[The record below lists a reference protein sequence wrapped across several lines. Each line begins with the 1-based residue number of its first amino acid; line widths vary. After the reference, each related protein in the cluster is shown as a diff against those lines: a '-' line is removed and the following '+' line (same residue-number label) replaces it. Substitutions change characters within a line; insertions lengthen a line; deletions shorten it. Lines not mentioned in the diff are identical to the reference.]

1 MVWATPGNI
10 ITTNIDSDGD
20 SIKDARPNIKS
31 AFDELSNIANNA
43 KVSWTPVYELG
54 GGEPFTSISYSTQT
68 GNYIKMGA
76 IIFWEFKLVAN
87 ITIDTNNGADLSSYN
102 ADLFVGGL
110 PVNPSSVQTYLGR
123 VTAGSG
129 FLNNQATSGTMAD
142 TAPGILQVD
151 TTGTRLKIGGS
162 IANNEDY
169 SSALKFASGS
179 NVTNIGSL
187 PSAAAANNVTI
198 AGNGWYMV

>member
-10 ITTNIDSDGD
+10 ITTNVDNDSD

-43 KVSWTPVYELG
+43 KVSWTPAFELSAG
-54 GGEPFTSISYSTQT
+54 SFTSISYSTQT

-76 IIFWEFKLVAN
+76 IIFWEFKVVAN
-87 ITIDTNNGADLSSYN
+87 ITIDAENGSNLTAYN
-102 ADLFVGGL
+102 ADLKIGGL
-110 PVNPSSVQTYLGR
+110 PVNPSSVQTYHGR
-123 VTAGSG
+123 VTEAAN
-129 FLNNQATSGTMAD
+129 FLGNQATSSTMSD
-142 TAPGILQVD
+142 TAPGTLQVD
-151 TTGTRLKIGGS
+151 TTGTRLKIGSS
-162 IANNEDY
+162 ILNNEDY
-169 SSALKFASGS
+169 SSTLKFASGS

-187 PSAAAANNVTI
+187 PSAAAQNNVTL

>member
-10 ITTNIDSDGD
+10 ITTNVDSDSD

-43 KVSWTPVYELG
+43 KVSWTPAFELSAG
-54 GGEPFTSISYSTQT
+54 SFTSISYSTQT

-76 IIFWEFKLVAN
+76 IIFWEFKVVAN
-87 ITIDTNNGADLSSYN
+87 ITIDTSNGSNLTAYN
-102 ADLFVGGL
+102 ADLTIGGL

-129 FLNNQATSGTMAD
+129 FQNNQATSSTMAD
-142 TAPGILQVD
+142 IAPGILQVD

-169 SSALKFASGS
+169 SSTLKFANGS